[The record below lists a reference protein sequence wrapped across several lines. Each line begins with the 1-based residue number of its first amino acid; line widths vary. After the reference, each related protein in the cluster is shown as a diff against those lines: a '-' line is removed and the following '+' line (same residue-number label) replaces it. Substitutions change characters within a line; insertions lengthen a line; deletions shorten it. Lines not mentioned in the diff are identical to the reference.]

1 MRTRFLMLG
10 VLVLAVV
17 LGWGRG
23 ADAEEYRGADGG
35 YVVWSAGSRAIPMNF
50 TFHYRGLAPA
60 PGMRRAWAGTLG
72 CGCVGMWGARRD
84 FDYTGV
90 ENGKVT
96 IQRLPPGEYEIH
108 DFGFGGSVAGTITS
122 FSSGRPF
129 VIPFTVR
136 SGQTT
141 YIGGFAR
148 AVSLGTALEPTL
160 GAAGYFV
167 IADESARDLPIA
179 RAKMP
184 DLPDVTIQV
193 ADVSAFGHPAL
204 RARPL

>member
-1 MRTRFLMLG
+1 MRTRFLILG
-10 VLVLAVV
+10 VIVMAAA
-17 LGWGRG
+17 LGWGRA
-23 ADAEEYRGADGG
+23 ADAEEYQGADGG

-50 TFHYRGLAPA
+50 TFHYRGLTPT
-60 PGMRRAWAGTLG
+60 PGLRRAWTGTLG
-72 CGCVGMWGARRD
+72 CGCVGMWGPRRD
-84 FDYTGV
+84 FDYTGL
-90 ENGKVT
+90 ENGKVA
-96 IQRLPPGEYEIH
+96 IQRLPPGDYEIH
-108 DFGFGGSVAGTITS
+108 DFGFGGSLGGMITS
-122 FSSGRPF
+122 GSSARAF

-148 AVSLGTALEPTL
+148 AVSLGTSLAPVL

-167 IADESARDLPIA
+167 ISDRSARDLPIA

-184 DLPDVTIQV
+184 DLPEATIQV
-193 ADVSAFGHPAL
+193 TDVSAFRHPAL